1 MKRRAMPR
9 LKRAKGEI
17 TVSLSEM
24 SQEIN
29 LEDYL
34 GREPTPEEKKRLQDR
49 LDVLHKRHRMK
60 VASAS
65 EKGFGLNR

>member
-1 MKRRAMPR
+1 MNPSDFANKVIEEGRQKLHR
-9 LKRAKGEI
+9 EFQ
-17 TVSLSEM
+17 SLSKQIA
-24 SQEIN
+24 SV
-29 LEDYL
+29 DS
-34 GREPTPEEKKRLQDR
+34 PEEKKRLQDR

>member
-1 MKRRAMPR
+1 MNPSEFANKVIEEGRQR
-9 LKRAKGEI
+9 LARKFE
-17 TVSLSEM
+17 SLSRQIA
-24 SQEIN
+24 SVDSPQQRKI
-29 LEDYL
+29 
-34 GREPTPEEKKRLQDR
+34 LQDR